1 MAHISKQGLDVE
13 RPLERY
19 RLVRPSADV
28 GRQSG
33 IECLE
38 IKETHREVDLAEFGL
53 EFGTYECAVVHHTF
67 PHLLLEGI
75 KPRITCG
82 NQPYVFYSGLLESIE
97 KLSASS
103 G

>member
-19 RLVRPSADV
+19 RLVRTGADV

-38 IKETHREVDLAEFGL
+38 ISEVEERAPE
-53 EFGTYECAVVHHTF
+53 
-67 PHLLLEGI
+67 LL
-75 KPRITCG
+75 RI
-82 NQPYVFYSGLLESIE
+82 E
-97 KLSASS
+97 
-103 G
+103 